1 MLWVAQL
8 LCGGGDYLTYR
19 ICIDGIYRDM
29 TAEEIAELEKMQT
42 EAPAPTP
49 TIEER
54 VASVE
59 EDTKVIRAILMGEEA
74 SE

>member
-1 MLWVAQL
+1 MRI
-8 LCGGGDYLTYR
+8 GGDR
-19 ICIDGIYRDM
+19 MKKCVNGEIVDM
-29 TAEEIAELEKMQT
+29 TAEEIAELEKMQS

-59 EDTKVIRAILMGEEA
+59 EDAKVIRAILMGEE
-74 SE
+74 EETK

>member
-1 MLWVAQL
+1 MKKWLNGNIV
-8 LCGGGDYLTYR
+8 
-19 ICIDGIYRDM
+19 DM
-29 TAEEIAELEKMQT
+29 TAEEIAELEAQAI

-59 EDTKVIRAILMGEEA
+59 EDAKVIRAILMGEET

>member
-1 MLWVAQL
+1 M
-8 LCGGGDYLTYR
+8 R
-19 ICIDGIYRDM
+19 IYDNGTYRDM
-29 TAEEIAELEKMQT
+29 TAEELAELEKMQT
-42 EAPAPTP
+42 EVPAPTP

-59 EDTKVIRAILMGEEA
+59 EDTKVIRAILIGEET

>member
-1 MLWVAQL
+1 MKKWLNGNIV
-8 LCGGGDYLTYR
+8 
-19 ICIDGIYRDM
+19 DM
-29 TAEEIAELEKMQT
+29 TAEEIAELEAQQT

-54 VASVE
+54 VEKVE
-59 EDTKVIRAILMGEEA
+59 VDTKVIRAILMGEET

>member
-1 MLWVAQL
+1 MS
-8 LCGGGDYLTYR
+8 YR
-19 ICIDGIYRDM
+19 IYDNGIYRDM

-54 VASVE
+54 MASIE
-59 EDTKVIRAILMGEEA
+59 EDTKVIRAILMGEE
-74 SE
+74 EETK

>member
-1 MLWVAQL
+1 M
-8 LCGGGDYLTYR
+8 TYR
-19 ICIDGIYRDM
+19 ICDNGIYRDM
-29 TAEEIAELEKMQT
+29 TAEEIAELEKMQS

-59 EDTKVIRAILMGEEA
+59 EDTAIIRAILMGEEE